1 MVEARSAPG
10 AELSTTAKLL
20 NAHCHAPHLPYRLE
34 EEEEEDTVEAR
45 EVMNVSTQ
53 RVRPFAFRMQ
63 IEFNHT
69 QEQFPHVVLQPK
81 CGQQQQL
88 LMLLLLLLLSLS
100 LALMH
105 YCSSI
110 IIELEIENEYQF

>member
-34 EEEEEDTVEAR
+34 EEEEEEDTVEAR

-53 RVRPFAFRMQ
+53 RVSPFTFRMQ

-69 QEQFPHVVLQPK
+69 QELFPHVVLQPK

-88 LMLLLLLLLSLS
+88 LMLLLLSLS

-110 IIELEIENEYQF
+110 IIGLEIENEYQF

>member
-34 EEEEEDTVEAR
+34 EEEDTVEAR

-69 QEQFPHVVLQPK
+69 QELFPHVVLQPK
-81 CGQQQQL
+81 CGQQQL

-110 IIELEIENEYQF
+110 IIGLEIENEYQF